1 MVLKNLI
8 YKLQFLY
15 SFMKPRFSQS
25 SRHTGH
31 LQNIRKQKK
40 KFPAQLDRVIKE
52 SDILLEIIDARFIS
66 QTINPEINEL
76 IKKQNKK
83 IIHVLNKADL
93 VDKFSKPELASVIPY
108 SIVSC
113 RERKGVKT
121 LRNKIKF
128 LARSIQKEKIFVG
141 VIGYPNTGKSSLI
154 NALVGK
160 SSAGTGQEA
169 GFTKGIQKLKLTN
182 KIFLLDSPGVIPK
195 TEYSTSEID
204 KISKQVMVNAR
215 SYNQVRDPEMVVAV
229 LMQESPEILENY
241 YSIDSEKNSEKLL
254 EELGNKKHFFKKGC
268 EVDFD
273 KTARFIL
280 KEWQSGKIKF

>member
-1 MVLKNLI
+1 
-8 YKLQFLY
+8 
-15 SFMKPRFSQS
+15 MKPRFSKS

-31 LQNIRKQKK
+31 IQNIRKQKQ
-40 KFPAQLDRVIKE
+40 KFPSQLDRVIKD
-52 SDILLEIIDARFIS
+52 SDIILEILDARFILKTLNS
-66 QTINPEINEL
+66 EIDDL
-76 IKKQNKK
+76 IKNQDKK

-113 RERKGVKT
+113 RDRKGIKV

-128 LARSIQKEKIFVG
+128 LAKPIQKEKIFVG

-160 SSAGTGQEA
+160 SSAGTGHEA

-195 TEYSTSEID
+195 LEYSTSEIE
-204 KISKQVMVNAR
+204 KISRQVMVNAR
-215 SYNQVRDPEMVVAV
+215 SYNQVREPEMVVAV
-229 LMQESPEILENY
+229 LMQESPGVLENY
-241 YSIDSEKNSEKLL
+241 YSIDSEKNPEKLL
-254 EELGNKKHFFKKGC
+254 EELGNKKHFFKKYG

-280 KEWQSGKIKF
+280 KEWQNGKIKI